1 MKLYPGCTENF
12 KIPKR
17 GKFAVMRNKAE
28 GKESVFYVRY
38 FKVEDDW
45 SIKINVDEENQH
57 KTKVYR
63 VLEDKSEQELVPGE
77 TKEFSTENGNRF
89 DFASGGNY
97 FSGLCTVIAA
107 IIESCA

>member
-1 MKLYPGCTENF
+1 MQLYPGCTENF

-38 FKVEDDW
+38 FEVEDDW

-77 TKEFSTENGNRF
+77 TKEFSTENGNCF